1 VALRRISLG
10 CALATTV
17 WLLWAGQSGVAL
29 LVLAATC
36 PLAPLLIN
44 REHAGRGGVLRG
56 RAEAASAGTWWLTA
70 LLSPVLGIV
79 GLAGAYPA
87 IAGQAGQWRRRMAL
101 GALGYWWL
109 TLAEPLADSGS
120 APGRLWLGE
129 LPGTPA
135 RSVWEGS
142 VSSTAIHV
150 IAPSLSLS
158 VLSAAGIWSL
168 GALVLPWVVRGRR
181 AALDLLAALAW
192 SAAVTAATC
201 ALVSDLST
209 RLLPGPRGALAGA
222 SVGAALAVGARALR
236 GPV

>member
-1 VALRRISLG
+1 
-10 CALATTV
+10 V
-17 WLLWAGQSGVAL
+17 WSGQSGVAL
-29 LVLAATC
+29 LALAAAC
-36 PLAPLLIN
+36 PLLPLLIN
-44 REHAGRGGVLRG
+44 REQAGRRG
-56 RAEAASAGTWWLTA
+56 AASRRASAASGGPWWLVA

-87 IAGQAGQWRRRMAL
+87 IAGQAGVWRRRTAL

-135 RSVWEGS
+135 RSAWEGS
-142 VSSTAIHV
+142 LSSTAVHV

-158 VLSAAGIWSL
+158 VLSAAGIWAL
-168 GALVLPWVVRGRR
+168 GALVLPWMVRGRR

-192 SAAVTAATC
+192 SAALTAATY
-201 ALVSDLST
+201 ALASGLST
-209 RLLPGPRGALAGA
+209 HLLPGPRGALAGA